1 MRVTVIL
8 QVHWENG
15 KQVFLIL
22 LLRSEQLFIP
32 SFHLVVT
39 MLQALHSAL
48 APEVAPYVDF
58 KHHWNMFLEYYAKQ
72 VR

>member
-1 MRVTVIL
+1 MRVTL
-8 QVHWENG
+8 PVHWEKR
-15 KQVFLIL
+15 KQVFLIPL
-22 LLRSEQLFIP
+22 LWSDKLFIP
-32 SFHLVVT
+32 SFHLAVT

-48 APEVAPYVDF
+48 APEVAPFVDF